1 MSEEI
6 DYLRSFLSNVGI
18 PAEVQLDE
26 TNQTLIVIAA
36 DEYYRRRA
44 WIEAWFTLIG
54 EDHEY
59 CYFRERLRGTGDT
72 L

>member
-1 MSEEI
+1 MEEI

-18 PAEVQLDE
+18 AADVQLDS

-36 DEYYRRRA
+36 DEYSRRRG
-44 WIEAWFTLIG
+44 WIEAWFTMIG
-54 EDHEY
+54 ADDQF
-59 CYFRERLRGTGDT
+59 CYFRERMRGTGET

>member
-1 MSEEI
+1 MNDDI
-6 DYLRSFLSNVGI
+6 DYLRNFLSNVGI
-18 PAEVQLDE
+18 RAVVQLDE
-26 TNQTLIVIAA
+26 TAQALIVIAI
-36 DEYYRRRA
+36 DEYYRRRN

-54 EDHEY
+54 EDQDY